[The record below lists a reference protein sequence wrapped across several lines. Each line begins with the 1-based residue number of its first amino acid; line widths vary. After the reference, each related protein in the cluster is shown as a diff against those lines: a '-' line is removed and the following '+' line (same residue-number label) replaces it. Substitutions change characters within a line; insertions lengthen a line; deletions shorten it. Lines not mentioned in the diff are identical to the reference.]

1 MRNLRNLNAP
11 ESRGSID
18 GKEKETNLFTT
29 YTHLQELT
37 SEQFLPVYS
46 IKHIIL
52 NTYYFLIDL
61 SVFICPI
68 LFDRSI
74 IVHLFIN
81 KQVCIMNSF
90 RINLTDCVRVH
101 MFKLITS
108 QDSCTCTSKILSI
121 SK

>member
-1 MRNLRNLNAP
+1 MRNLGNLNAP

-18 GKEKETNLFTT
+18 GKEKETSLFTT
-29 YTHLQELT
+29 YTRLQQLT
-37 SEQFLPVYS
+37 SEQFLPIYS

-52 NTYYFLIDL
+52 NTYYILIGL

-90 RINLTDCVRVH
+90 SVNLTDCVRVH